1 MKQMSLFITKSSMFV
16 ASLRAINRLDSA
28 FITLR
33 WLGLIHICIQVID
46 LRKVDAVESISK
58 F

>member
-1 MKQMSLFITKSSMFV
+1 MSLFITKSSMFA